1 MTEQEIN
8 KQVARSYF
16 ERCWN
21 EGDLD
26 YGRKIIAVDYNWH
39 LPVPPGT
46 PKGYE
51 GWRQGVAAFREVLPD
66 MHWDIR
72 QIIAEDDMVMVRT
85 VWTGTHTG
93 PEFMG
98 IPTSGR
104 RVTAAN
110 FDLYRMK
117 DGMFV
122 EHWDVPDYLAW
133 YRQLGGRDVQDVPE
147 MWAGSTEC

>member
-21 EGDLD
+21 QKDLD
-26 YGRKIIAVDYNWH
+26 YGSEIIVEDYNWH
-39 LPVPPGT
+39 FPAPPGT
-46 PKGYE
+46 PKGLE
-51 GWRQGVAAFREVLPD
+51 GWRQGLTGLFEVFPD

-98 IPTSGR
+98 VPTSGR

-122 EHWDVPDYLAW
+122 EHWDVPDYMAW
-133 YRQLGGRDVQDVPE
+133 YRQIGGRDVQDVPE